1 MDPVDASAAF
11 MAALDADPSS
21 IPEAI
26 SSVAAGFGATQVVI
40 YMVDLSQSVLLPV
53 PGGLADTPDPPDEP
67 VEASVAGRAFTEQ
80 QPVVVKR
87 DDGFRIFVPILE
99 GSDRTGVLSFTLAEP
114 DQSRIDA
121 GVQLGRLIGFLIA
134 THTRSTDTFHLYRR
148 RQHMNLAASLQ
159 WDQLPPMAL
168 RSNRVRVAGALEP
181 AYEVGGDSFDYAV
194 NGSVLDMAVFDAMGH
209 GIGSAVMGV
218 LTMGEYRYERRHGG
232 SLVQIHRGLNSAVLD
247 RYRGEA
253 FSTGQLARLDI
264 RTGELAWTNAG
275 HPLPLLIRD
284 GRVIGEL
291 ECRPTLPWGLELSG
305 PAERPVTVAAEQL
318 QPGDGVLF
326 HTDGVTEAQGPESN
340 PYGVERLSDL
350 AARLAAD
357 RLPPE
362 ETVRRLVNSVMVHRS
377 DDLADDATVVLLQ
390 WEGPEDPAA

>member
-1 MDPVDASAAF
+1 MDPADASAAF

-26 SSVAAGFGATQVVI
+26 GSVAAGFGATQVVI
-40 YMVDLSQSVLLPV
+40 YMVDLSQAVLLPV
-53 PGGLADTPDPPDEP
+53 PGGLADTPEPPTEA
-67 VEASVAGRAFTEQ
+67 VETTVAGRAFIEQ
-80 QPVVVKR
+80 QPVVVER
-87 DDGFRIFVPILE
+87 DDGSRIFVPIVE
-99 GSDRTGVLSFTLAEP
+99 GSDRTGVLAFTLAKP
-114 DQSRIDA
+114 DPALIDA
-121 GVQLGRLIGFLIA
+121 GVQLGRLLGFLIA

-148 RQHMNLAASLQ
+148 RRRMNLAASLQ
-159 WDQLPPMAL
+159 WDQLPPMAV

-194 NGSVLDMAVFDAMGH
+194 NDSVLDMAIFDAMGH
-209 GIGSAVMGV
+209 GIGSALIGV

-232 SLVQIHRGLNSAVLD
+232 SLVQIHRGLNAAVSD
-247 RYRGEA
+247 RYGGEA

-275 HPLPLLIRD
+275 HPLPLLIRN

-291 ECRPTLPWGLELSG
+291 HCSPTLPWGLAPSSPEHK
-305 PAERPVTVAAEQL
+305 VTVATERL
-318 QPGDGVLF
+318 EPGDGVLF
-326 HTDGVTEAQGPESN
+326 HTDGVTEAQGPQSD
-340 PYGVERLSDL
+340 PYGIERLSDL

-357 RLPPE
+357 RLSTE
-362 ETVRRLVNSVMVHRS
+362 ETVRRLVNSVMVHRA

-390 WEGPEDPAA
+390 WEGPEDPAT